1 VILHVEEEA
10 RFRGNWV
17 SWRKG
22 CRGLK
27 LTLELVEGR
36 KENFS

>member
-1 VILHVEEEA
+1 VEEEA

-27 LTLELVEGR
+27 LTFDFELVEGR
-36 KENFS
+36 NENFF